1 MEIGERLKGLLRDEN
16 GISAVEYA
24 MLLSLIGAG
33 ILVGMLA
40 LGSGVSN
47 NINQAAQTLQSGS

>member
-1 MEIGERLKGLLRDEN
+1 MEIGERLRSLLKDEN

-33 ILVGMLA
+33 ILVGVLA
-40 LGSGVSN
+40 LGGGVSN
-47 NINQAAQTLQSGS
+47 NMNQAAQTLQSGS